1 MGSGTRRLLLV
12 GAAAMALLLAAC
24 TSGSTERTAGK
35 TASTPESDAAEATDD
50 NGGLPDTTLPDDAC
64 GLMSQDD
71 MADLATGTPAQAR
84 PVDPSG
90 KVSFGGAVNMF
101 GKEIGCTWSLE
112 NPAAAVSLTV
122 GEAPGHNKSETKQL
136 ADTVYEKLEERYGP
150 KTNESN
156 EQLDVKGVGDR
167 AFVTVDRSG
176 GSEEIGAANQGSA
189 TVLITVSPASGK
201 APEDVAR
208 TAAAVLAQVAP
219 AASENAAT
227 TTTTKPVSLSPDE
240 RSAKGSLTISGSSQ
254 DWLDTVWE
262 WKPGQAIDRCNEL
275 TLSNAEGDFGFFRVD
290 DGGKVTFGSGRI
302 PDYLTGTGG
311 KISGVSTQKVTISF
325 DGEAANGQVTA
336 HLKGKFEIRCP

>member
-1 MGSGTRRLLLV
+1 M
-12 GAAAMALLLAAC
+12 
-24 TSGSTERTAGK
+24 
-35 TASTPESDAAEATDD
+35 
-50 NGGLPDTTLPDDAC
+50 
-64 GLMSQDD
+64 
-71 MADLATGTPAQAR
+71 
-84 PVDPSG
+84 
-90 KVSFGGAVNMF
+90 AVNLA
-101 GKEIGCTWSLE
+101 GPPDLSRARR
-112 NPAAAVSLTV
+112 AA
-122 GEAPGHNKSETKQL
+122 
-136 ADTVYEKLEERYGP
+136 
-150 KTNESN
+150 
-156 EQLDVKGVGDR
+156 
-167 AFVTVDRSG
+167 
-176 GSEEIGAANQGSA
+176 GSA
-189 TVLITVSPASGK
+189 PFWGAL
-201 APEDVAR
+201 R
-208 TAAAVLAQVAP
+208 AAAVLAQVAP